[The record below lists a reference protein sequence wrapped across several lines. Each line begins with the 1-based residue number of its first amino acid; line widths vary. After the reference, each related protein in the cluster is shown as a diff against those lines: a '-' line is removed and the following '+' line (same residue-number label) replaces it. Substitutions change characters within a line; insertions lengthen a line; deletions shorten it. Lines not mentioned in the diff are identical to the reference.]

1 MDSFGSTMSAE
12 NIVTAIN
19 GSTFLIDD
27 DNLSTNVNDAISK
40 AHNTHAISD
49 VSGLQTVL
57 DSKVDKIAG
66 KGLST
71 NDYTTTEKT
80 KLSGITTGATKVEDS
95 TTNGNIKINGV
106 ENVVY
111 THPTGTNPHGTT
123 KSDIGLGNIDNTSDL
138 DKPISTAT
146 QTALNGKVDNSRV
159 LTDVPAGAKFTDTVT
174 TINGKTGIIAK
185 ADIVALGIPAQD
197 TVYTLPIATSTV
209 LGGVKSGT
217 DITVDASG
225 NVSVNDDSHNHVI
238 SNVDGLQN
246 ALDSKETPA
255 GATSKA
261 STAENNA
268 KSYTDTKLAELVGS
282 APATLDTLNE
292 LAQALGDNPNF
303 ATTITNELAK
313 KTDKHSQSIGDGSA
327 TSIVVTHNL
336 NTRDVVIT
344 LRETASPYA
353 QVITD
358 VEFTSVNTITLKFAV
373 APTSNQ
379 YTVTIVG

>member
-1 MDSFGSTMSAE
+1 MPKFLVNIDLNQNEIQNVSLQKLTIAPSNPTKGQIYYNTVDNRSFCWNGNSWVGMDAFEATMSAE

-57 DSKVDKIAG
+57 DSKVDEIAG

-80 KLSGITTGATKVEDS
+80 KLSGIATGATKVEDS
-95 TTNGNIKINGV
+95 TINGNIKINGV

-123 KSDIGLGNIDNTSDL
+123 KSDIGLGEVDNTSDL

-174 TINGKTGIIAK
+174 TINGKTGSIIK
-185 ADIVALGIPAQD
+185 ADIVALGIPTQD
-197 TVYTLPIATSTV
+197 TTYSEISTSEIDAGTSSTLR
-209 LGGVKSGT
+209 
-217 DITVDASG
+217 
-225 NVSVNDDSHNHVI
+225 
-238 SNVDGLQN
+238 
-246 ALDSKETPA
+246 
-255 GATSKA
+255 
-261 STAENNA
+261 
-268 KSYTDTKLAELVGS
+268 
-282 APATLDTLNE
+282 
-292 LAQALGDNPNF
+292 
-303 ATTITNELAK
+303 TITARRLKYLLDKIVALFPT
-313 KTDKHSQSIGDGSA
+313 KTIA
-327 TSIVVTHNL
+327 
-336 NTRDVVIT
+336 
-344 LRETASPYA
+344 
-353 QVITD
+353 
-358 VEFTSVNTITLKFAV
+358 
-373 APTSNQ
+373 
-379 YTVTIVG
+379 